1 MPFSFINTVASWM
14 LKKRMHQIE
23 LFVKYPIDVQNEE
36 LKKLVQQAKNTEFG
50 KKYDFYSIDNYQ
62 TFSERVP
69 SFTYEEFFPTIKKT
83 INGQQNIF
91 WSENI
96 KWFAQS
102 SGTTNSKSKFI
113 PVSNSSLDNCHFK
126 GGKDMLCLYLNN
138 NENSNMFLGK
148 SLRLGGSRKIY
159 ENNDNYFGDLS
170 AILIDNLPIWA
181 ELISTPNN
189 EISLMDKWDE
199 KIDAIIKGTLQ
210 EDVRSLAGVPSWMLT
225 LMNKLLKTTGNKYI
239 DDIWKNLEVYFHGGV
254 SIKPYRNEFNNI
266 ISNKDFKY
274 YEVYNASEGFFGI
287 QDTNDGRDLLL
298 MLDYGIFY
306 EFVEISDQ
314 KKSEKIIDLS
324 QVKMGVNYS
333 MLITTNS
340 GLWRYK
346 IGDTVQFTSLD
357 PFRIIIS
364 GRTKHFINAFGEEVI
379 IDNVEKALEK
389 VIKKHKCKIVDYT
402 RLLIPYRV
410 LGTRSDAQNTILGS
424 GHDGIYKSVDGINWT
439 KIELYHPMDEDNSD
453 YNATVVPMD
462 LELDK
467 DNRLWVSS
475 TMSSEYKLVGD
486 WINNPPK
493 GGGKIYR
500 LNEEGSAAT
509 FINEIMTHHQLFFHI

>member
-14 LKKRMHQIE
+14 LKKRIHQIE
-23 LFVKYPIDVQNEE
+23 LFVKYPIDVQKDE
-36 LKKLVQQAKNTEFG
+36 LNKLIQIAKNTEIG
-50 KKYDFYSIDNYQ
+50 KKYDFSTINNYK

-69 SFTYEEFFPTIKKT
+69 SVTYEEFFPTIKKT
-83 INGQQNIF
+83 IDGKQNIF
-91 WSENI
+91 WPENI

-102 SGTTNSKSKFI
+102 SGTTNSKSKFL
-113 PVSNSSLDNCHFK
+113 PVSNSSLDDCHFK

-138 NENSNMFLGK
+138 NEGSNMFLGK

-159 ENNDNYFGDLS
+159 ENNDHYFGDLS

-181 ELISTPNN
+181 ELISTPGN

-225 LMNKLLKTTGNKYI
+225 LMNKLLETTGKNYI
-239 DDIWKNLEVYFHGGV
+239 DEIWQNLEVYFHGGV
-254 SIKPYRNEFNNI
+254 SFKPYRNEFNNI

-287 QDTNDGRDLLL
+287 QDSNDARDLLL
-298 MLDYGIFY
+298 MLDYGVFY
-306 EFVEISDQ
+306 EFIEVSEME
-314 KKSEKIIDLS
+314 KSEKTIDLS
-324 QVKMGVNYS
+324 QVQTGVNYA

-346 IGDTVQFTSLD
+346 IGDTIQFTSLN

-379 IDNVEKALEK
+379 IDNVEKALEE
-389 VIKKHKCKIVDYT
+389 VITKHQCKIVDYT
-402 RLLIPYRV
+402 VAPRFM
-410 LGTRSDAQNTILGS
+410 RSGKKGNHDWIIEFSKEPKSIDDFMSDLDLSIQQNNT
-424 GHDGIYKSVDGINWT
+424 DYKAKRFKNIT
-439 KIELYHPMDEDNSD
+439 
-453 YNATVVPMD
+453 
-462 LELDK
+462 LDK
-467 DNRLWVSS
+467 PILHMARENLFYDWLKSKNKVGGQNKIPRLSNDRS
-475 TMSSEYKLVGD
+475 FF
-486 WINNPPK
+486 
-493 GGGKIYR
+493 
-500 LNEEGSAAT
+500 EEL
-509 FINEIMTHHQLFFHI
+509 IKMN

>member
-50 KKYDFYSIDNYQ
+50 KKYDFSSIDNYQ
-62 TFSERVP
+62 IFSERVP

-199 KIDAIIKGTLQ
+199 KIDAIIKGTLL

-254 SIKPYRNEFNNI
+254 SFKPYRNEFNNI
-266 ISNKDFKY
+266 ISNKEFKY

-287 QDTNDGRDLLL
+287 QDRNDGRDLLL

-306 EFVEISDQ
+306 EFVEISDEN
-314 KKSEKIIDLS
+314 KSGKIIDLS

-402 RLLIPYRV
+402 VAPRFMESGKKGNHDWIIEFSKEPKNIKDFM
-410 LGTRSDAQNTILGS
+410 SDLDLHIQNNNT
-424 GHDGIYKSVDGINWT
+424 DYKAKRFKNIT
-439 KIELYHPMDEDNSD
+439 
-453 YNATVVPMD
+453 
-462 LELDK
+462 LDK
-467 DNRLWVSS
+467 PILHSARKNLFYDWLKSKNKVGGQNKIPRLSNDRKFFD
-475 TMSSEYKLVGD
+475 ELL
-486 WINNPPK
+486 
-493 GGGKIYR
+493 KI
-500 LNEEGSAAT
+500 S
-509 FINEIMTHHQLFFHI
+509 

>member
-50 KKYDFYSIDNYQ
+50 KKYDFSSIDNYQ

-113 PVSNSSLDNCHFK
+113 PVSSSSLDNCHFK

-225 LMNKLLKTTGNKYI
+225 LMNKLLKMTGNKYI

-254 SIKPYRNEFNNI
+254 SFKPYRNEFNNI
-266 ISNKDFKY
+266 ISNKEFKY

-298 MLDYGIFY
+298 MLDYGVFY
-306 EFVEISDQ
+306 EFIDISDQ
-314 KKSEKIIDLS
+314 KKSKKIIDLS
-324 QVKMGVNYS
+324 QVKIGVNYS

-402 RLLIPYRV
+402 VAPKFMQSGKKGNHDWIIEFSKDPKNMNDFMLDLDLHIQ
-410 LGTRSDAQNTILGS
+410 DNNT
-424 GHDGIYKSVDGINWT
+424 DYKAKRFKNIT
-439 KIELYHPMDEDNSD
+439 
-453 YNATVVPMD
+453 
-462 LELDK
+462 LDK
-467 DNRLWVSS
+467 PILHYARKNLFYDWLKSKNKVGGQNKIPRLSNDRKFFD
-475 TMSSEYKLVGD
+475 ELLK
-486 WINNPPK
+486 IN
-493 GGGKIYR
+493 
-500 LNEEGSAAT
+500 
-509 FINEIMTHHQLFFHI
+509 

>member
-36 LKKLVQQAKNTEFG
+36 LKKLIQQAKNTEFG
-50 KKYDFYSIDNYQ
+50 KKYDFSSIDNYQ
-62 TFSERVP
+62 TFSERLP

-239 DDIWKNLEVYFHGGV
+239 DDIWQNLEVYFHGGV
-254 SIKPYRNEFNNI
+254 SFKPYRNEFNNI

-298 MLDYGIFY
+298 MLDYGVFY
-306 EFVEISDQ
+306 EFIEVSEME
-314 KKSEKIIDLS
+314 KSEKIIDLS
-324 QVKMGVNYS
+324 QVQTGVNYA

-346 IGDTVQFTSLD
+346 IGDTIQFTSLN

-389 VIKKHKCKIVDYT
+389 VITKHQCKIVDYT
-402 RLLIPYRV
+402 VAPRFM
-410 LGTRSDAQNTILGS
+410 RSGKKGNHDWIIEFSKEPKSIDNFMSDLDLSIQQNNT
-424 GHDGIYKSVDGINWT
+424 DYKAKRFKNIT
-439 KIELYHPMDEDNSD
+439 
-453 YNATVVPMD
+453 
-462 LELDK
+462 LDK
-467 DNRLWVSS
+467 PILHMARENLFYDWLKSKNKVGGQNKIPRLSNDRS
-475 TMSSEYKLVGD
+475 FF
-486 WINNPPK
+486 
-493 GGGKIYR
+493 
-500 LNEEGSAAT
+500 EEL
-509 FINEIMTHHQLFFHI
+509 IRMN